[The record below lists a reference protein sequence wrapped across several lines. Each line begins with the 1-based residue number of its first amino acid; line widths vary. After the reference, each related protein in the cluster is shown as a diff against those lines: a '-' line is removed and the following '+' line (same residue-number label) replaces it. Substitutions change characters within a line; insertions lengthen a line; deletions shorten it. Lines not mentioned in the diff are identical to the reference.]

1 MVIHER
7 PRSTPAPRLDG
18 SGVCG
23 LRPEDVAR
31 LPLTW
36 YHRHDR
42 GDVRRLLRVM
52 PGRSVWRPDTG
63 EFALIGPWRHR
74 SDVVQ
79 LVELSAQRSAP
90 ALMEYAAATA
100 GRLGA
105 SLLVTLENE
114 ERRRPSF
121 YDAIAF
127 EHIEDVVT
135 MELAEPRFD
144 PADLGRL
151 RFVRVEERSDDFDE
165 IREIDNRAFPW
176 LWRNSG
182 MEFSAYARMPDVEL
196 YAGLD
201 DGWPVSYYGVTIYNG
216 WGHLDRIAV
225 RPELHG
231 RGVGRA
237 TLAHATSVLLRAGS
251 EAIGLSTQ
259 GHNHASQRLYE
270 RYGFTRRPD
279 NDYRIYGRALAGNE
293 LSAVLATGYRP
304 GWDVPSVGGGG
315 EGIER

>member
-1 MVIHER
+1 MVIHGR
-7 PRSTPAPRLDG
+7 PRAMPAVGADSAAVRAI
-18 SGVCG
+18 
-23 LRPEDVAR
+23 RPEDVAR

-42 GDVRRLLRVM
+42 GDIRRLLRAM

-90 ALMEYAAATA
+90 ALIEYAAAAA

-121 YDAIAF
+121 YDAIDF
-127 EHIEDVVT
+127 RHIEDVVT
-135 MELAEPRFD
+135 MELTEPRFD
-144 PADLGRL
+144 PAGPGRV
-151 RFVRVEERSDDFDE
+151 RFVRVDERSDDFDE
-165 IREIDNRAFPW
+165 IREIDNSAFPW

-182 MEFSAYARMPDVEL
+182 MEFSAYVRMPDVEIH
-196 YAGLD
+196 AGLD
-201 DGWPVSYYGVTIYNG
+201 DGWPVSYHGVTVYNG

-231 RGVGRA
+231 TGVGRA
-237 TLAHATSVLLRAGS
+237 TLAHATSVLLRSGA

-259 GHNHASQRLYE
+259 GHNHASRRLYE
-270 RYGFTRRPD
+270 RFGFTRRSD
-279 NDYRIYGRALAGNE
+279 NDYRIYGRALAGNDME
-293 LSAVLATGYRP
+293 SVLGTPFRP
-304 GWDVPSVGGGG
+304 GWDVPAVGAAG
-315 EGIER
+315 EGIGR